1 MQPTADNIFY
11 VLAQTIIKKNKNQE
25 YSIIKSNK
33 IKQHFKYH
41 PRKKKILQSGQR
53 VEGSFHRFTRHRGLN
68 QLRSFPKLG
77 VKTPRINT
85 KRWRRKKKRSVFY
98 APIPLRNQKDT
109 KITINPSPVM
119 SSCILTISL
128 NRILVYF
135 WEVWVTTK
143 MLNITATAGS
153 FTQLFRAPEW

>member
-11 VLAQTIIKKNKNQE
+11 VLAHTLIKKTKTKNIQ
-25 YSIIKSNK
+25 SLNQIKSNNTLNIIQENK
-33 IKQHFKYH
+33 NITKW
-41 PRKKKILQSGQR
+41 S
-53 VEGSFHRFTRHRGLN
+53 EGGGIIPPVYQTLWTKPTTE
-68 QLRSFPKLG
+68 FPKQG

-98 APIPLRNQKDT
+98 APIPLRSQKDT